1 MKRAATSGMSGHF
14 RREAKIMLGLF
25 VVLVAG
31 GLLLGLLLPR
41 IKQWLAVDDCLDRG
55 GRYNYQAR
63 ICDGAR
69 SP

>member
-1 MKRAATSGMSGHF
+1 
-14 RREAKIMLGLF
+14 MLGLF

-63 ICDGAR
+63 ICEGAR